1 MTYNS
6 APPPLPPIRPSF
18 ERAPLGSGPRRT
30 PPPPGGGGGRRRPP
44 APRSSL
50 WTGVLYVSLLILAVV
65 GAGAG
70 YLLLNPPSDLIRQTI
85 TEQVKARTGRDLVIA
100 GPASFTFFPVLGIS
114 LKDVSLSGPPGMDGA
129 FLKAQA
135 LEASLDPMTL
145 LQRQPKINAVTL
157 KKPTLDL
164 RVDRDGRKNWEFAAL
179 NAPTRLAEL
188 QMRGTRLDAA
198 PIAVAMA
205 DNGSTGDN
213 AADVKIENVT
223 LQNGTFRFTDERSGK
238 VSEVSEVNVSLRL
251 PSLESPLVA
260 NGNLVWHDRRLDFD
274 GKVDDVR
281 GLVSEKPTHLAFN
294 ANNPLITA
302 SYDGGLV
309 VKDGAFLDGQVNAR
323 SNSTRGLATWFGT
336 QLPLVTGFGP
346 MSIQGKLKTFG
357 NVTVFSDAEF
367 GLDGAAARG
376 TIKVTTGGIRPYVEA
391 DLGVSALDLNKYLTS
406 AVTGTLA
413 TEGGSVSR
421 DVTPAPE
428 PAPEPEAA
436 PAAPARQP
444 TPATPDQIEK
454 LLQGSK
460 VYGVEQRLGWSSEA
474 LNLTLLGVADGN
486 ARVSVDKLQFKNI
499 AIGKSSVEVAVKNLV
514 MQAKFNDVAL
524 YKGHGNGVLTV
535 DGSAGSANVGADFK
549 LNGVSALPFLKD
561 SANFGWISGNANVA
575 LQLTANGASQ
585 LQLIESLNGTAGFQ
599 FADGAIVGFNLPGAI
614 RGLTQGNL
622 GGFKTAPSEK
632 TDFSALGAMFT
643 IINGVAQNQDLQL
656 ISPMLRVTGSGTA
669 RMPERTVDYT
679 IRPKLIAAVEG
690 QQSGAEA
697 SGIEVPVHITGSWD
711 KPSYRPDFKAV
722 LSDKDKTVETIKEIG
737 KKFKGKNAN
746 EIVDQLFGKKAD
758 EDPSSTAA
766 TNKKKAKDLLNKFLG
781 KQDE

>member
-6 APPPLPPIRPSF
+6 APPPLPPARPSF

-50 WTGVLYVSLLILAVV
+50 WTGVLYVSLLILAVA

-135 LEASLDPMTL
+135 LEASVDPMTL

-157 KKPTLDL
+157 KSPTLDL
-164 RVDRDGRKNWEFAAL
+164 RVDKDGRRNWKFAAFS
-179 NAPTRLAEL
+179 APTRLAEL
-188 QMRGTRLDAA
+188 QMLGTRLDAA

-213 AADVKIENVT
+213 AADVKIENVA

-238 VSEVSEVNVSLRL
+238 VSEFSEVNISLRL

-281 GLVSEKPTHLAFN
+281 GLAAEKPTRLTFK

-309 VKDGAFLDGQVNAR
+309 VKDGAFLDGQVSAQ
-323 SNSTRGLATWFGT
+323 SNSTRALANWFGT
-336 QLPLVTGFGP
+336 QLPPVSGFGP

-357 NVTVFSDAEF
+357 NVTVFSEAEF

-406 AVTGTLA
+406 AMTGTLA
-413 TEGGSVSR
+413 TEGAAASH
-421 DVTPAPE
+421 DPALAPE
-428 PAPEPEAA
+428 PAPEPETA
-436 PAAPARQP
+436 PAAPTRQP

-486 ARVSVDKLQFKNI
+486 ARVSVDKLQFKSI
-499 AIGKSSVEVAVKNLV
+499 AIGKSSVEIAVKNLV

-524 YKGHGNGVLTV
+524 YKGRGNGVLTV
-535 DGSAGSANVGADFK
+535 DGSAGSANVGANFK
-549 LNGVSALPFLKD
+549 LDGVSALPFLKD

-632 TDFSALGAMFT
+632 TDFSALGATFT
-643 IINGVAQNQDLQL
+643 IVNGVAQNQDLQL

-679 IRPKLIAAVEG
+679 IRPKLIAAAEG
-690 QQSGAEA
+690 QQGNAEA
-697 SGIEVPVHITGSWD
+697 SGIEVPVRITGSWD

>member
-50 WTGVLYVSLLILAVV
+50 WTGVLYVSLLIIAVV
-65 GAGAG
+65 GAGGG

-114 LKDVSLSGPPGMDGA
+114 LKDVSLSGPPGMDGN

-135 LEASLDPMTL
+135 LEASVDPMTL

-157 KKPTLDL
+157 KSPTLDL
-164 RVDRDGRKNWEFAAL
+164 RVDKDGRRNWKFAAFS
-179 NAPTRLAEL
+179 APTRLAQL
-188 QMRGTRLDAA
+188 QRRGTRLDAA

-205 DNGSTGDN
+205 DNGSTEDR

-281 GLVSEKPTHLAFN
+281 GLAAEKLTHLAFN

-309 VKDGAFLDGQVNAR
+309 VKDGAFLDGRVKAQ

-336 QLPLVTGFGP
+336 QLPPVSGFGP
-346 MSIQGKLKTFG
+346 MSIQGKLKTFD

-406 AVTGTLA
+406 AVTGPLA
-413 TEGGSVSR
+413 TEGAAASR
-421 DVTPAPE
+421 DATPAPE
-428 PAPEPEAA
+428 PAPEPEAV

-486 ARVSVDKLQFKNI
+486 ARMNVDTLQFKNI

-535 DGSAGSANVGADFK
+535 DGSAGSANVSADFK
-549 LNGVSALPFLKD
+549 LNGVSALPFLRD

-614 RGLTQGNL
+614 HGLTQGNL

-632 TDFSALGAMFT
+632 TDFSALGATFT
-643 IINGVAQNQDLQL
+643 IVNGVAQNQDLQL

-679 IRPKLIAAVEG
+679 IRPKLIAAAEG
-690 QQSGAEA
+690 QPGDAGT

>member
-1 MTYNS
+1 MSYNS
-6 APPPLPPIRPSF
+6 APPPLPSVRPSF

-30 PPPPGGGGGRRRPP
+30 PPPPGGGGGRRKPP
-44 APRSSL
+44 ARRGGL
-50 WTGVLYVSLLILAVV
+50 WTGVLYASFFVIAVV

-70 YLLLNPPSDLIRQTI
+70 YLLLNPPSDLIRQKI
-85 TEQVKARTGRDLVIA
+85 SEQVKSKTGRDLVIA

-114 LKDVSLSGPPGMDGA
+114 LKDVSLSGPAGMGGA

-157 KKPTLDL
+157 KNPTVDL
-164 RVDRDGRKNWEFAAL
+164 RVDKNGRRNWKFAAL
-179 NAPTRLAEL
+179 STPTRLAEL
-188 QMRGTRLDAA
+188 QMRGTQRDTA
-198 PIAVAMA
+198 PIAIAMA
-205 DNGSTGDN
+205 EDGGSN
-213 AADVKIENVT
+213 AAATDVQIEKVT

-238 VSEVSEVNVSLRL
+238 VSEVSKVNVSLGL
-251 PSLESPLVA
+251 PSLESPLAA
-260 NGNLVWHDRRLDFD
+260 NGNLVWHNQRLDFN

-281 GLVSEKPTHLAFN
+281 GLASEKPTHLSFN
-294 ANNPLITA
+294 AKNSLIVA

-309 VKDGAFLDGQVNAR
+309 VKDGAYLDGKVSAQ
-323 SNSTRGLATWFGT
+323 SDSSRGLATWFGT
-336 QLPLVTGFGP
+336 QLPPVTGFGP
-346 MSIQGKLKTFG
+346 MSIRGTLKTAG

-367 GLDGAAARG
+367 GLDGAAAKG

-391 DLGVSALDLNKYLTS
+391 DLAVSELDLNKYLTG
-406 AVTGTLA
+406 AVTGPPTS
-413 TEGGSVSR
+413 EGAAA
-421 DVTPAPE
+421 DPEPDPTPTPASP
-428 PAPEPEAA
+428 
-436 PAAPARQP
+436 APARQP

-460 VYGVEQRLGWSSEA
+460 VYGFEQRAGWSSEP

-486 ARVSVDKLQFKNI
+486 ARVSVDKLHFKNMS
-499 AIGKSSVEVAVKNLV
+499 IGKSAVAVAVKNLA
-514 MQAKFNDVAL
+514 MQAKFDDVAL
-524 YKGHGNGVLTV
+524 YRGHGSGVLAV
-535 DGSAGSANVGADFK
+535 DGSSGSANVNANFK
-549 LNGVSALPFLKD
+549 IDGVSALPFLKD

-575 LQLTANGASQ
+575 LQLTANGANQ

-614 RGLTQGNL
+614 HGLTQGNL

-632 TDFSALGAMFT
+632 TDFSALGATFT
-643 IINGVAQNQDLQL
+643 ITNGVAQNQDLQL
-656 ISPMLRVTGSGTA
+656 ISPMLRVSGAGTA

-679 IRPKLIAAVEG
+679 IRPKLIA
-690 QQSGAEA
+690 SNDAEA

-737 KKFKGKNAN
+737 KKFKGKNPN

-758 EDPSSTAA
+758 EDPASPAA
-766 TNKKKAKDLLNKFLG
+766 TNKKKAKDLLNKLLG